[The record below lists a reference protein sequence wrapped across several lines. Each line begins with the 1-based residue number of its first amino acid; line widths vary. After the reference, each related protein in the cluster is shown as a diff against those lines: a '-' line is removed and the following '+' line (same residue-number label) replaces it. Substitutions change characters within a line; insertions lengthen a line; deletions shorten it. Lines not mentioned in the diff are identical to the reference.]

1 VNQHSQNGQTLEELQ
16 LRIDELEKR
25 EVELQKQ
32 LRLHT
37 SLHSRVLDALPIN
50 VFLEDPEGRTIFAN
64 KQACLANGLS
74 LDELVGKTVFDF
86 FPQHIAQLN
95 REIDLEVWEERRLIT
110 REVKVGFQ
118 GKESIMFSGKTIIEL
133 PESGKDFLLGFGLDI
148 TDLKKAEK
156 KIEHMAYHDALTGLP
171 NRWFIKAYLE
181 KYLHDFPMGNNQIL
195 GVVLLDLDHFKV
207 INDSLG
213 HQAGDALLQAV
224 AERLRDT
231 VGKENI
237 LARFGGDEFVL
248 IIPNVSSIDMV
259 HELCDFILDVMKEP
273 FWINKQRFTISPSIG
288 ICLHPEHGSD
298 MNNLIKN
305 ADLAMYHSKEKGRN
319 CYSLF
324 VPNMKVHAMV
334 RMDMEINLRQALEKQ
349 EFVLHYQPKMNL
361 KTGRISGMEAL
372 IRWKSDEN
380 KLLYPDTFISIAE
393 ESGLIVPIGE
403 WVLRKACSECKMWH
417 DAGFDELTVSV
428 NISPAQF
435 QKQNL
440 EEVISVILSETGLPP
455 RALELELTEST
466 VMKEP
471 ELAAKILK
479 NLKSLG
485 ISISIDDFGT
495 GFSSLS
501 YLKNFPIDTLKID
514 KSFIMN
520 LGYDEENSA
529 IVTAVIALAHILK
542 LKVVAEGVE
551 TFDQLDFLQLG
562 ACDLAQ
568 GFYISKP
575 VEINSIREMVG
586 SCLLV

>member
-110 REVKVGFQ
+110 REAKVGFQ

-248 IIPNVSSIDMV
+248 IIPNVSSLDMV
-259 HELCDFILDVMKEP
+259 NELCDYILDVMKEP

-551 TFDQLDFLQLG
+551 TLDQLDFLQLG

-586 SCLLV
+586 NCLLV

>member
-1 VNQHSQNGQTLEELQ
+1 MNQHSQNGQSLEELQ

-110 REVKVGFQ
+110 REAKVGFQ

-259 HELCDFILDVMKEP
+259 NELCDFILDVMKEP

-349 EFVLHYQPKMNL
+349 EFVLHYQPKLNL

-551 TFDQLDFLQLG
+551 TLDQLDFLQLG

-586 SCLLV
+586 NCLLV

>member
-1 VNQHSQNGQTLEELQ
+1 MNQHSQNGQTLEELQ

-110 REVKVGFQ
+110 REAKVGFQ

-259 HELCDFILDVMKEP
+259 IELCEFILDVMKEP

-361 KTGRISGMEAL
+361 KTSRISGMEAL

-551 TFDQLDFLQLG
+551 TLDQLDFLQLG

-586 SCLLV
+586 NCLLV

>member
-110 REVKVGFQ
+110 REAKVGFQ
-118 GKESIMFSGKTIIEL
+118 GKESIMFSGKTIIEQ

-248 IIPNVSSIDMV
+248 IIPNVSSLDMV
-259 HELCDFILDVMKEP
+259 NELCDYILDVMKEP

-551 TFDQLDFLQLG
+551 TLDQLDFLQLG

-586 SCLLV
+586 NCLLV

>member
-1 VNQHSQNGQTLEELQ
+1 MNQHSQNGQTLEELQ

-110 REVKVGFQ
+110 REAKVGFQ

-248 IIPNVSSIDMV
+248 IIPNVSSLDMV
-259 HELCDFILDVMKEP
+259 NELCDYILDVMKEP

-551 TFDQLDFLQLG
+551 TLDQLDFLQLG

-586 SCLLV
+586 NCLLV

>member
-1 VNQHSQNGQTLEELQ
+1 MNQHSQNGQSLEELQ

-110 REVKVGFQ
+110 REAKVGFQ

-259 HELCDFILDVMKEP
+259 NELCDFILDVMKEP

-349 EFVLHYQPKMNL
+349 EFVLHYQPKLNL

-551 TFDQLDFLQLG
+551 TLDQLDFLQLG

>member
-1 VNQHSQNGQTLEELQ
+1 MNQHSQNGQTLEELQ

-110 REVKVGFQ
+110 REAKVGFQ

-248 IIPNVSSIDMV
+248 IIPNVSSLDMV
-259 HELCDFILDVMKEP
+259 NELCDYILDVMKEP

-440 EEVISVILSETGLPP
+440 EEVISVILFETGLPP

-471 ELAAKILK
+471 ELASKILK

-551 TFDQLDFLQLG
+551 TLDQLDFLQLG

-586 SCLLV
+586 NCLLV

>member
-1 VNQHSQNGQTLEELQ
+1 MNQHSQNGQTLKELQ

-74 LDELVGKTVFDF
+74 LEELVGKTVFDF

-110 REVKVGFQ
+110 REAKVGFQ

-248 IIPNVSSIDMV
+248 IIPNVYSLDMV
-259 HELCDFILDVMKEP
+259 NELCDFILDVMKEP

-551 TFDQLDFLQLG
+551 TLDQLDFLQLG